1 MLLGFRGVVREKDET
16 LAHPQKLDALFKVMR
31 LFCGI
36 FTGLCLFEIKA
47 PSSHHWIPLL
57 RGSNAE
63 KTESFPSLIR
73 GG

>member
-1 MLLGFRGVVREKDET
+1 MQLGFRGVVREKDET
-16 LAHPQKLDALFKVMR
+16 LAHLQKLDAVPEVMR
-31 LFCGI
+31 LLCGI
-36 FTGLCLFEIKA
+36 CAGLCLFQIKA

-57 RGSNAE
+57 RGGNAE